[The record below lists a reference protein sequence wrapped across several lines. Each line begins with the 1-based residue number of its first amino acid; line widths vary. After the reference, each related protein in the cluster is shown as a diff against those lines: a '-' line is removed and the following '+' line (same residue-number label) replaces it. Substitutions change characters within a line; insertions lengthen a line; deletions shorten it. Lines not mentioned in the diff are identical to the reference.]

1 MRKTITGTGGM
12 LLIQTL
18 KDAGVDYLFTNP
30 GSAETG
36 IFAALSEDND
46 QKLIVG
52 KHEGLVAA
60 MADGYH
66 RISGKVGVVIAHVM
80 GGSYQL
86 AGQLFNAQI
95 AGSSLLVI
103 AGDWASELQDFR
115 GLAPFPGLTQAE
127 SMRPITKDARAAYQV
142 AANPAAITV
151 ATTRALRE
159 ATTPPTGPVYLS
171 ISAELLRREGLEA
184 QIGEAA
190 GYQIERP
197 GPARAKT
204 VDAIARRLGEAQCP
218 VLIFGDD
225 VWREGASADAVR
237 LAETLEAPVFSSR
250 QIFANFPTRHPLYC
264 GMYPVSKE
272 FENVT
277 GLKPDLVFLAGC
289 QGVHG
294 GVAEPFV
301 IQIGPN
307 PLLMGRHYPLDIA
320 AQCELPET
328 LRSVTA
334 ALTRL
339 HASDKAAG
347 WARQRGKVREYAKL
361 LISREEDLIREH
373 EHDTLVH
380 PSTLEAHLAQ
390 LLPKNTVMVQESST
404 ARTTLL
410 PFGHD
415 AMSWT
420 RSGGGSLGFGVGAA
434 IGAKIAAGRERPVV
448 LHLGDGALTYSAAG
462 FWTMARYNTAILTVI
477 SNNETYQVV
486 RTNWAREVPDS
497 KMVHTGKYPGLFLD
511 APATDYAG
519 LARSQGVEGETVKTL
534 KELEPALRRGVD
546 RTTRENKPYVIDVKV
561 VREGVGAD
569 STWYQDWKM

>member
-66 RISGKVGVVIAHVM
+66 RISGKVGVIIAHVM

-103 AGDWASELQDFR
+103 AGDWASEIQDFR

-142 AANPAAITV
+142 ATNPAAITI

-171 ISAELLRREGLEA
+171 ISAELLLREGLEA

-204 VDAIARRLGEAQCP
+204 VEEIARRLGAAQCP
-218 VLIFGDD
+218 VLMFGDD
-225 VWREGASADAVR
+225 VWREGAQADAVR
-237 LAETLEAPVFSSR
+237 LAETLEAPAFSSR

-264 GMYPVSKE
+264 GMYPVSRD
-272 FENVT
+272 FEKVT
-277 GLKPDLVFLAGC
+277 GLKPDLIFLVGC

-294 GVAEPFV
+294 SVAEPFV

-328 LRSVTA
+328 LRAITG

-339 HASDKAAG
+339 HGDRAAA
-347 WARQRGKVREYAKL
+347 WSRQRGKVREYAKL
-361 LISREEDLIREH
+361 LISREEDLVREH
-373 EHDTLVH
+373 EHDTIVH
-380 PSTLEAHLAQ
+380 PSVLEAHLAQ

-415 AMSWT
+415 AMGWT
-420 RSGGGSLGFGVGAA
+420 RSGGGSLGFGVGAS

-462 FWTMARYNTAILTVI
+462 FWTMARYNTAVLTVI

-497 KMVHTGKYPGLFLD
+497 KMVHTGKYPGLYLD
-511 APATDYAG
+511 APATDYAA
-519 LARSQGVEGETVKTL
+519 LARSQGVDGETVKTL

-546 RTTRENKPYVIDVKV
+546 RTTRENRPYVIDVKV
-561 VREGVGAD
+561 AREGVGAD

>member
-36 IFAALSEDND
+36 IFAALSEDQD

-66 RISGKVGVVIAHVM
+66 RTSGKVGVIIAHVM

-86 AGQLFNAQI
+86 AGQLFNAQV

-103 AGDWASELQDFR
+103 AGDWASEIQDYR

-171 ISAELLRREGLEA
+171 ISAELLLREGLEA

-197 GPARAKT
+197 GPARAT
-204 VDAIARRLGEAQCP
+204 TIEAIARRLGEAKCP
-218 VLIFGDD
+218 VLMFGDD
-225 VWREGASADAVR
+225 VWREGAQPEAVR
-237 LAETLEAPVFSSR
+237 LAETLEAPAFSSR

-264 GMYPVSKE
+264 GMYPASKE
-272 FENVT
+272 FERIT
-277 GLKPDLVFLAGC
+277 GLKPDLIFMVGC

-294 GVAEPFV
+294 NIVEPFV

-320 AQCELPET
+320 AQCEVPET
-328 LRSVTA
+328 LRGITA
-334 ALTRL
+334 ALTSL
-339 HASDKAAG
+339 HADKAAA
-347 WARQRGKVREYAKL
+347 WPRQRGKVREFAKL
-361 LISREEDLIREH
+361 LISREEDLVREH
-373 EHDTLVH
+373 EHEAIVH
-380 PSTLEAHLAQ
+380 PAVLEAHLAQ
-390 LLPKNTVMVQESST
+390 VLPKNTLMVQESST

-410 PFGHD
+410 PFAKD
-415 AMSWT
+415 AMHWT
-420 RSGGGSLGFGVGAA
+420 RSGGGSLGFGVGAS
-434 IGAKIAAGRERPVV
+434 IGAKIAAGRERPVM

-462 FWTMARYNTAILTVI
+462 FWTMARYNTAVLTVI

-486 RTNWAREVPDS
+486 RTNWAKEVPDS
-497 KMVHTGKYPGLFLD
+497 KMVHTGKYPGLYLD
-511 APATDYAG
+511 APATDYAA

-534 KELEPALRRGVD
+534 KDLEPALKRGVD
-546 RTTRENKPYVIDVKV
+546 KTTRENRPYVIDVKV
-561 VREGVGAD
+561 QREGIGAD